1 MIKMATMA
9 NITGDAYNYMLDG
22 HLITAAFHLYNEAF
36 MYWVVAILF
45 FVYQF
50 MLLLKTRNLTLS
62 WVTGLLFASMY
73 VGAVTIVKPI
83 SAQIIFVLLAIELG
97 AILYFLIWK

>member
-9 NITGDAYNYMLDG
+9 NITGDAYRHMLDG

-36 MYWVVAILF
+36 LYWVVAILF

-62 WVTGLLFASMY
+62 WVTGLIFASLY
-73 VGAVTIVKPI
+73 VGSTFVKAVSI
-83 SAQIIFVLLAIELG
+83 QIIFVLLVIELG
-97 AILYFLIWK
+97 AIFYFLIWK